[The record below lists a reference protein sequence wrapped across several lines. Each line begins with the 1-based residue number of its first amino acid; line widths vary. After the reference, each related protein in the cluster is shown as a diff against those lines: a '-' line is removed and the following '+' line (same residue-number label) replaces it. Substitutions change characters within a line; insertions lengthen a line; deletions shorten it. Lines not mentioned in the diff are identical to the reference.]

1 MDAIALLQ
9 RAHEAG
15 LRLEPVGD
23 KLMVRGPKRAEPVVR
38 LLAAH
43 KAEVLAVLAW
53 SAPGAVEARH
63 WAERLTAL
71 TFEWFGGKREWEEA
85 RQLAWGNLQ
94 NEWWARHGRC
104 WPRWQCAGCRQPISG
119 AAAIDL
125 PDGNRVHLEPLD
137 CLLRFGK
144 RWRDDADAALA
155 ALFVEPTARASR

>member
-1 MDAIALLQ
+1 MPAFTSNLSATSFWFGVL
-9 RAHEAG
+9 
-15 LRLEPVGD
+15 
-23 KLMVRGPKRAEPVVR
+23 KNAEPVVK
-38 LLAAH
+38 LLAAR
-43 KAEVLAVLAW
+43 KAEVLAVLA
-53 SAPGAVEARH
+53 STARGAVEAS

-125 PDGNRVHLEPLD
+125 PDGNRVHLESLD

-155 ALFVEPTARASR
+155 ALFVEPTVRASG